1 MVATL
6 HANRA
11 VIDELIS
18 RHRGRIFGTAGD
30 SVVAELGSAIE
41 AVRCA
46 VEIQEEM
53 TARNADVAEERR
65 MRFRIG
71 IDVGDVIVDGENLL
85 GDRVNVAARLEGL
98 AEAGGVCVSGGVF
111 DQVRGKI
118 SVAFQAM
125 GPQKVK
131 NIADA
136 VLVYRVKLD
145 LRGAGFSPEQHGWER
160 YDRPASDIFAAQD
173 DITERV
179 AAGLIAS
186 IRRTEMDRAAQ
197 KATESL
203 EAWERVLRARHLLQA
218 HDLAPTLEARRL
230 LERAAEIDPN
240 YAPAY
245 AWASYAYSQL
255 RTMPGTAEY
264 LAQENLVR
272 SEALAD
278 KAIALNGTFA
288 AARSRHAVSL
298 MFLGKHRVAEAEAG
312 ARSDSTPTTSTC
324 CAPSL

>member
-145 LRGAGFSPEQHGWER
+145 LIAHQRLKAQVIVTGCGAEC
-160 YDRPASDIFAAQD
+160 
-173 DITERV
+173 
-179 AAGLIAS
+179 
-186 IRRTEMDRAAQ
+186 
-197 KATESL
+197 ESAVEEVKL
-203 EAWERVLRARHLLQA
+203 
-218 HDLAPTLEARRL
+218 P
-230 LERAAEIDPN
+230 
-240 YAPAY
+240 
-245 AWASYAYSQL
+245 QL
-255 RTMPGTAEY
+255 RDRF
-264 LAQENLVR
+264 V
-272 SEALAD
+272 
-278 KAIALNGTFA
+278 
-288 AARSRHAVSL
+288 
-298 MFLGKHRVAEAEAG
+298 
-312 ARSDSTPTTSTC
+312 
-324 CAPSL
+324 